1 MEGKASQE
9 VHWLC
14 AQIQVH
20 KTPVNKKKVLSIS
33 YADDKISN
41 LNEKETELECCNNFW
56 VTA

>member
-41 LNEKETELECCNNFW
+41 LNEKETELECCNNF
-56 VTA
+56 